1 MIALRAGTVTAGRS
15 DFTHLYPRLTA
26 PYTARPYPHRPLL
39 AGCPRSPPSKS
50 ACLEPP
56 MNYPRLL
63 LSILLLKAT
72 LAQASPFRIADIR
85 VNGLQRVSAGSVFGA
100 LPLNVGD
107 QADDRR
113 LVDSTR
119 SLFKTGF
126 FQDIQ
131 LSRDGNVLIINVVER
146 PSVSSIE
153 IEGNKAISTEDLMK
167 GLKQSGLAEGEIFQ
181 RATLEG
187 VRNELQRQYVAQGRY
202 SAEVDA
208 EVVPQPRNR
217 VALKIKINEGTVAAI
232 QHINIVG
239 NNVFDD
245 ETLGQLFE
253 LKTTNWLSFF
263 KNDDKYAREKLSGD
277 LERLRSYYLD
287 RGYINM
293 DIASTQVS
301 ITPDKKHVYI
311 TVNINEGEKYTVRD
325 VKLSGDLKVPE
336 DQVKSLLLVQ
346 PGQVFSRKVMTTTS
360 ELITRRLGNE
370 GYTFANVNGVPQPN
384 DQDHTVDIMFVVD
397 PGKRAYVNRIN
408 YRGNT
413 KTEDEVLRREMRQM
427 EGGWAS
433 TYLIDQ
439 SKTRLERLGFFKE
452 VNVETPQV
460 PGTDDQVDVNYSVE
474 EQASGSITASVGFA
488 QSAGLILGGS
498 ISQSNFLGTGNKVSI
513 GLTRSEYQTKYNFG
527 FVDPYFTADGV
538 SLGYNLFYN
547 TTDYSDYYDDGVSY
561 YAINSYGAG
570 VSFGYPINET
580 SRLTY
585 GLTLQHDDISPGT
598 YSADEIYDFISREG
612 KSFNNL
618 KASIGWSESTLNKG
632 VLATRGHSQS
642 LTLMATTPGSDLSF
656 YKLDYDGQAFLPVTS
671 NTTLRLHTNLGYGN
685 GYGST
690 DGLPFYE
697 SYTAGGQGSVR
708 GFKDGTLGPRSTPA
722 TGAYSS
728 AGQAYYSDRDTDV
741 LGGNILITGGAE
753 YLFPLPF
760 VKDQSQLRSSVF
772 VDAGNVYADTC
783 YLSTTQGCGSVDLA
797 QMAVSLGVGVTWYS
811 PMGPLSFSLATPLK
825 KPDNAETQVFQFSLG
840 QTF

>member
-1 MIALRAGTVTAGRS
+1 
-15 DFTHLYPRLTA
+15 
-26 PYTARPYPHRPLL
+26 
-39 AGCPRSPPSKS
+39 
-50 ACLEPP
+50 
-56 MNYPRLL
+56 
-63 LSILLLKAT
+63 
-72 LAQASPFRIADIR
+72 
-85 VNGLQRVSAGSVFGA
+85 
-100 LPLNVGD
+100 
-107 QADDRR
+107 
-113 LVDSTR
+113 
-119 SLFKTGF
+119 
-126 FQDIQ
+126 
-131 LSRDGNVLIINVVER
+131 
-146 PSVSSIE
+146 
-153 IEGNKAISTEDLMK
+153 
-167 GLKQSGLAEGEIFQ
+167 
-181 RATLEG
+181 
-187 VRNELQRQYVAQGRY
+187 
-202 SAEVDA
+202 
-208 EVVPQPRNR
+208 
-217 VALKIKINEGTVAAI
+217 
-232 QHINIVG
+232 
-239 NNVFDD
+239 
-245 ETLGQLFE
+245 
-253 LKTTNWLSFF
+253 
-263 KNDDKYAREKLSGD
+263 
-277 LERLRSYYLD
+277 
-287 RGYINM
+287 
-293 DIASTQVS
+293 
-301 ITPDKKHVYI
+301 
-311 TVNINEGEKYTVRD
+311 RD

-460 PGTDDQVDVNYSVE
+460 AGTDDQVDVNYSVE

-547 TTDYSDYYDDGVSY
+547 STDYSDYYDDGVSY

-656 YKLDYDGQAFLPVTS
+656 YKLDYNGQTFLPVTS
-671 NTTLRLHTNLGYGN
+671 NTSLRLHTTLGYGN

-708 GFKDGTLGPRSTPA
+708 GFKDGTLGPRNTPA
-722 TGAYSS
+722 TGTYAS

-753 YLFPLPF
+753 YILPLPF
-760 VKDQSQLRSSVF
+760 VKDQSQLRSSLF

-811 PMGPLSFSLATPLK
+811 PMGPLSFSLAAPLK
-825 KPDNAETQVFQFSLG
+825 KPDNAETQIFQFSLG

>member
-1 MIALRAGTVTAGRS
+1 M
-15 DFTHLYPRLTA
+15 
-26 PYTARPYPHRPLL
+26 
-39 AGCPRSPPSKS
+39 K
-50 ACLEPP
+50 
-56 MNYPRLL
+56 RLL
-63 LSILLLKAT
+63 LTAVLTVLM
-72 LAQASPFRIADIR
+72 IAEVHAESFTISDIR

-100 LPLNVGD
+100 LPLNVGE

-113 LVDSTR
+113 LVESTR
-119 SLFKTGF
+119 ALFKTGF

-131 LSRDGNVLIINVVER
+131 LGREGNVLVITVVER
-146 PSVSSIE
+146 PSVASIA

-202 SAEVDA
+202 SATVETEVI
-208 EVVPQPRNR
+208 PQPRNR
-217 VALKIKINEGTVAAI
+217 VGLKVNINEGTVAAI
-232 QHINIVG
+232 QHINVVG
-239 NNVFDD
+239 NTKFADD
-245 ETLGQLFE
+245 DLIDLFE

-311 TVNINEGEKYTVRD
+311 TVNVNEGEKYKVRD

-346 PGQVFSRKVMTTTS
+346 KDQVFSRKLMTTTS

-370 GYTFANVNGVPQPN
+370 GYTFANVNGVPTPN
-384 DQDHTVDIMFVVD
+384 DEDHTVDITFVVD

-408 YRGNT
+408 FRGNT
-413 KTEDEVLRREMRQM
+413 KSADEVLRREMRQM

-452 VNVETPQV
+452 VNVETPAV
-460 PGTDDQVDVNYSVE
+460 PGVDDQVDVNYAVE

-498 ISQSNFLGTGNKVSI
+498 ITQNNFLGTGNKVSI
-513 GLTRSEYQTKYNFG
+513 GLTRSEYQSRYNFG
-527 FVDPYFTADGV
+527 YVDPYWTADGV
-538 SLGYNLFYN
+538 SLGYNAFYR
-547 TTDYSDYYDDGVSY
+547 TTDYKDLDVDVAS
-561 YAINSYGAG
+561 YAIDSLGVGANI
-570 VSFGYPINET
+570 GYPISET
-580 SRLTY
+580 SRLTF
-585 GLTLQHDDISPGT
+585 GITAQQ
-598 YSADEIYDFISREG
+598 DEIKTGVYTVDEIFDFTRREG
-612 KSFNNL
+612 DKFLNF
-618 KASIGWSESTLNKG
+618 KASAGWSESTLNKG

-642 LTLMATTPGSDLSF
+642 LTAEVTTPGSDLSF
-656 YKLDYDGQAFLPVTS
+656 FKLDYRGQLFQPLSDNYTM
-671 NTTLRLHTNLGYGN
+671 RLHTELGYGD

-697 SYTAGGQGSVR
+697 NYYAGGFNSVR
-708 GFKDGTLGPRSTPA
+708 GFKDSTLGPRGTPSRGFA
-722 TGAYSS
+722 DTGNV
-728 AGQAYYSDRDTDV
+728 GTRRDDDNDP
-741 LGGNILITGGAE
+741 LPFGGNVLIQGGAE
-753 YLFPLPF
+753 ILFPLPF
-760 VKDQSQLRSSVF
+760 VKDQRSLRTSVFWDVGNVFDSKCEQVTNPNGSRSNTQCNDVSLSNLASSV
-772 VDAGNVYADTC
+772 
-783 YLSTTQGCGSVDLA
+783 
-797 QMAVSLGVGVTWYS
+797 GVGVTWVTAL
-811 PMGPLSFSLATPLK
+811 GPLSFALAMPIK
-825 KPDNAETQVFQFSLG
+825 KPDNAETQIFQFSLG

>member
-1 MIALRAGTVTAGRS
+1 M
-15 DFTHLYPRLTA
+15 
-26 PYTARPYPHRPLL
+26 
-39 AGCPRSPPSKS
+39 K
-50 ACLEPP
+50 
-56 MNYPRLL
+56 RLL
-63 LSILLLKAT
+63 LTAVLTVLM
-72 LAQASPFRIADIR
+72 IAEVHAESFTISDIR

-100 LPLNVGD
+100 LPLNVGE

-113 LVDSTR
+113 LVESTR
-119 SLFKTGF
+119 ALFKTGF

-131 LSRDGNVLIINVVER
+131 LGREGNVLVITVVER
-146 PSVSSIE
+146 PSVASIQ

-202 SAEVDA
+202 SATVETEVI
-208 EVVPQPRNR
+208 PQPRNR
-217 VALKIKINEGTVAAI
+217 VGLKVNINEGTVAAI
-232 QHINIVG
+232 QHINVVG
-239 NNVFDD
+239 NTKFADD
-245 ETLGQLFE
+245 DLIDLFE

-311 TVNINEGEKYTVRD
+311 TVNVNEGEKYTVRD

-346 PGQVFSRKVMTTTS
+346 KDQVFSRKLMTTTS

-370 GYTFANVNGVPQPN
+370 GYTFANVNGVPTPH
-384 DQDHTVDIMFVVD
+384 DEDHTVDITFVVD

-408 YRGNT
+408 FRGNT
-413 KTEDEVLRREMRQM
+413 KSADEVLRREMRQM

-452 VNVETPQV
+452 VNVETPAV
-460 PGTDDQVDVNYSVE
+460 PGVDDQVDVNYAVE

-498 ISQSNFLGTGNKVSI
+498 ITQNNFLGTGNKVSI
-513 GLTRSEYQTKYNFG
+513 GLTRSEYQSRYNFG
-527 FVDPYFTADGV
+527 YVDPYWTADGV
-538 SLGYNLFYN
+538 SLGYNAFYR
-547 TTDYSDYYDDGVSY
+547 TTDYKDLNVDVAS
-561 YAINSYGAG
+561 YAIDSLGAG
-570 VSFGYPINET
+570 VNIGYPISET
-580 SRLTY
+580 SRLTFGFTAQQDKIKTGVY
-585 GLTLQHDDISPGT
+585 TT
-598 YSADEIYDFISREG
+598 DEIFDFVRREG
-612 KSFNNL
+612 DQFLNF
-618 KASIGWSESTLNKG
+618 KASVGWSESTLNKG

-642 LTLMATTPGSDLSF
+642 LTAEATTPGSDLSF
-656 YKLDYDGQAFLPVTS
+656 FKLDYRGQLFQPLSDNYTM
-671 NTTLRLHTNLGYGN
+671 RLHTELGYGD

-690 DGLPFYE
+690 SGLPFYE
-697 SYTAGGQGSVR
+697 NYYAGGFNSVR
-708 GFKDGTLGPRSTPA
+708 GFKDSTLGPRGTPSRGQSV
-722 TGAYSS
+722 TGNQGTTVDSNNDPLAF
-728 AGQAYYSDRDTDV
+728 
-741 LGGNILITGGAE
+741 GGNVLIQGGAE
-753 YLFPLPF
+753 LLFPLPF
-760 VKDQSQLRSSVF
+760 VKDQRSLRTSLFWDVGNVFDSKCQQITNPSGVKSQTECNDVSLSNLASSV
-772 VDAGNVYADTC
+772 
-783 YLSTTQGCGSVDLA
+783 
-797 QMAVSLGVGVTWYS
+797 GVGVTWVTAL
-811 PMGPLSFSLATPLK
+811 GPLSFALAMPIK
-825 KPDNAETQVFQFSLG
+825 KPDNAETQIFQFSLG